1 VVPRPTDA
9 GLPYED
15 VTITTP
21 DDIKIKGY
29 VIPARQRV
37 IPLAELR
44 GLDARGMRERGGLE
58 QAAWVEEKNTE
69 DAVQVR

>member
-21 DDIKIKGY
+21 DSVRIKGY
-29 VIPARQRV
+29 VIPARRRV
-37 IPLAELR
+37 VPLHELR
-44 GLDARGMRERGGLE
+44 GLDAKGMRERGAVE
-58 QAAWVEEKNTE
+58 QEAWQAEKESE
-69 DAVQVR
+69 DAVEVS